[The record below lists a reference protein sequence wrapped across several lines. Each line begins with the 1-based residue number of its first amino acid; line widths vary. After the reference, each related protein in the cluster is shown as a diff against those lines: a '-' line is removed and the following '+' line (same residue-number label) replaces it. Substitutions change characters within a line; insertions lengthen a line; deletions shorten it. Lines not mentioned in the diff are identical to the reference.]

1 MPGEQLVASVARRRR
16 ETFEVVSTQSFG
28 PDDLKGF
35 ECVEHR
41 LAGGP
46 PSPAVLTAADVMGY
60 PSPIAMRRREHDST
74 ERKGRTGSARL

>member
-1 MPGEQLVASVARRRR
+1 MC
-16 ETFEVVSTQSFG
+16 VS
-28 PDDLKGF
+28 PN
-35 ECVEHR
+35 VESPACSRGWPFPRHDAQGLERVENR
-41 LAGGP
+41 LADGP

>member
-41 LAGGP
+41 LAVKSLG
-46 PSPAVLTAADVMGY
+46 VV
-60 PSPIAMRRREHDST
+60 
-74 ERKGRTGSARL
+74 